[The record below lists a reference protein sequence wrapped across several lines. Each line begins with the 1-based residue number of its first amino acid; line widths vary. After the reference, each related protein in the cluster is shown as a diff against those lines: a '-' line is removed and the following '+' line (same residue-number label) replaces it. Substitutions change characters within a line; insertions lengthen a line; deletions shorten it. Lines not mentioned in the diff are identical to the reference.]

1 MQRYAAKLFF
11 QYRVDLG
18 SETGKRRLCEERIV
32 LINAT
37 SAKSALSKAK
47 RKGTNSEYQHNN
59 DAGNRVYFEFIGVQE
74 LLSLDPE
81 CADDEVWYEIV
92 ERVSPLERREVF
104 IPHEN
109 ELSAIRL
116 EKA

>member
-1 MQRYAAKLFF
+1 MKRYAAKLFF

-18 SETGKRRLCEERIV
+18 TETGTRRICEERIV
-32 LINAT
+32 VFKAASAT
-37 SAKSALSKAK
+37 SALSKAK
-47 RKGTNSEYQHNN
+47 RRGSEAAYDYDN
-59 DAGNRVYFEFIGVQE
+59 DEGNRVYFEFIGVRE

-92 ERVSPLERREVF
+92 KRVSPLERREVF

-109 ELSAIRL
+109 ELSAIRV
-116 EKA
+116 EEE